1 MRMKRLIVV
10 MSALVLVLATSVAAV
25 SAQDDDYPP
34 ADVNIT
40 VPGGVLDPGDCVQVE
55 LTGVAPGTVVTFVL
69 TDSDGAEI
77 ASTTVEAD
85 EFGVAAGEVCVPDD
99 AVDGGATITAVSPND
114 GTQSSVLGKVE
125 LNIGAVSAGAPAVQ
139 SAGGLAFTGRT
150 FGGLLGA
157 GALALVIG
165 AVLLGVSRQREA
177 AAF

>member
-1 MRMKRLIVV
+1 MRMKRLSVV
-10 MSALVLVLATSVAAV
+10 LSALVLVLTTSVATV
-25 SAQDDDYPP
+25 SAQDDGDYPP

-40 VPGGVLDPGDCVQVE
+40 VPAGVLDPGDCVQVE

-69 TDSDGAEI
+69 TDADGTEI

-85 EFGVAAGEVCVPDD
+85 EDGVAQAEVCVPDD
-99 AVDGGATITAVSPND
+99 AAVGGAVIIAKNPD
-114 GTQSSVLGKVE
+114 AKVLGTAE

-165 AVLLGVSRQREA
+165 AVLMGVGRQRETA
-177 AAF
+177 AL